1 MYSKYHKY
9 LHVDMMKYIRQT
21 NRRRIDLQRD
31 PRDLSMSQYIG
42 ISTDPWE
49 YHPHLLRYSSIWQ
62 RAVSLINPMIIEYY
76 HGELLVDTNRLL

>member
-9 LHVDMMKYIRQT
+9 LHVDMTKYIRQT

-49 YHPHLLRYSSIWQ
+49 YHPHLLRYSLDRHQ
-62 RAVSLINPMIIEYY
+62 VVSLINPMIIEYY
-76 HGELLVDTNRLL
+76 HGELLVDSNR